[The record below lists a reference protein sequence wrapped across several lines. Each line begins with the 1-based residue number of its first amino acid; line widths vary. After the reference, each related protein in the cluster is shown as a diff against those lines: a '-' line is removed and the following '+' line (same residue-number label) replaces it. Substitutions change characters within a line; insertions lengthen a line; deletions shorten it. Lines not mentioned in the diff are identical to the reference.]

1 MRKNYKIPKH
11 IRNYIKSEL
20 YNYENNKKKLKEL
33 QDDIINSSIVNDGQP
48 RGNSTS
54 DVTCQKAEK
63 LITSRSILIVTDK
76 INKIDRALNKID
88 KLDREVVEII
98 FFKGHNQVYAQMH
111 DNISKDTF
119 YDVMNKMIYLTA
131 VEYGEI

>member
-1 MRKNYKIPKH
+1 MRKNYKVPKH

-20 YNYENNKKKLKEL
+20 YNYEKNKRKLKEL
-33 QDDIINSSIVNDGQP
+33 QDDIINASATNDGQP
-48 RGNSTS
+48 RGNQTS
-54 DVTCQKAEK
+54 DTTFQKTEK

-76 INKIDRALNKID
+76 INKIERALDKLD

-98 FFKGHNQVYAQMH
+98 FFKGHNQVYAQMY
-111 DNISKDTF
+111 DNISKDTY
-119 YDVMNKMIYLTA
+119 YDIMNKIIYLAA